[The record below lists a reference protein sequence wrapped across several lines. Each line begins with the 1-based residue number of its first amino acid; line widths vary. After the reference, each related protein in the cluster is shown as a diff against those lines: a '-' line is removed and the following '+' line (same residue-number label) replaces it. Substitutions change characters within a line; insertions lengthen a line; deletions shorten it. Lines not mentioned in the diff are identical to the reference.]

1 MDLPGTDIPAPLYL
15 LVMFAVIVVDV
26 IIPVVPSELLVIGAG
41 TMSAHGLLFLPF
53 AVVVAFAGSWVGDVA
68 LFLLFRR
75 RLTHFLDRFRWGR
88 SIHRGLRNVIEKA
101 GSSPT
106 YAAVVAVRF
115 LPGGRTASVA
125 VAGIAEL
132 PLRPFMLAAA
142 GGGVLWTAWLVGLGF
157 VAGASTGLPAGVS
170 ALLGMAVGTLVGAIT
185 AAILA
190 LKKHRKAKTT
200 HEHPEKPGSDAP

>member
-1 MDLPGTDIPAPLYL
+1 VDLPGSDIPAPLYL
-15 LVMFAVIVVDV
+15 LLMFAVIFVDV
-26 IIPVVPSELLVIGAG
+26 AIPVVPSELLVIGSG
-41 TMSAHGLLFLPF
+41 TMSAHGMLLLPL
-53 AVVVAFAGSWVGDVA
+53 AIVTAFAGSWVGDVA

-101 GSSPT
+101 GTSPT

-142 GGGVLWTAWLVGLGF
+142 AGGLLWTAWLVGLGF
-157 VAGASTGLPAGVS
+157 IAGASTGLPAGVS

-185 AAILA
+185 AAVLA
-190 LKKHRKAKTT
+190 LKKLRKARKA
-200 HEHPEKPGSDAP
+200 HEYPDEPGTPAS

>member
-15 LVMFAVIVVDV
+15 LFMSV
-26 IIPVVPSELLVIGAG
+26 IIVLDAALPILPSELLVIGAG
-41 TMSAHGLLFLPF
+41 TASAHGTLLLPL
-53 AVVVAFAGSWVGDVA
+53 AVLFTFAGSVVGDVA

-75 RLTHFLDRFRWGR
+75 RLTHVLDRFRWGR
-88 SIHRGLRNVIEKA
+88 AVHRNLRKAIDKA

-132 PLRPFMLAAA
+132 PLRPFALAAA
-142 GGGVLWTAWLVGLGF
+142 AGGVLWTAWLLGLGYI
-157 VAGASTGLPAGVS
+157 AGASTGLPTGVS
-170 ALLGMAVGTLVGAIT
+170 ALLGTAVGTLVGAIT
-185 AAILA
+185 AAVIA
-190 LKKHRKAKTT
+190 LRKHRKAKRSDA
-200 HEHPEKPGSDAP
+200 HPEGPGTEDP

>member
-1 MDLPGTDIPAPLYL
+1 MDLLGTDIPAPLYL
-15 LVMFAVIVVDV
+15 LAMLAVIIIDVVL
-26 IIPVVPSELLVIGAG
+26 PVVPSELFVIGSG
-41 TMSAHGLLFLPF
+41 TMAAHGVLLLPL
-53 AVVVAFAGSWVGDVA
+53 AVLTAFAGSWIGDVA

-88 SIHRGLRNVIEKA
+88 SIHRGLRSAIEKA

-125 VAGIAEL
+125 AAGIAEL

-142 GGGVLWTAWLVGLGF
+142 AGGVLWTAWLVGLGF

-170 ALLGMAVGTLVGAIT
+170 ALLGMVVGTLVGAIT

-190 LKKHRKAKTT
+190 LKKHRKAKKA
-200 HEHPEKPGSDAP
+200 HEHPEEPGTEAS

>member
-15 LVMFAVIVVDV
+15 LVMVAVIFVDV
-26 IIPVVPSELLVIGAG
+26 VLPVVPSELMVIGAG
-41 TMSAHGLLFLPF
+41 TMSAHGMLLLPF
-53 AVVVAFAGSWVGDVA
+53 ALVTAFAGSWLGDVA
-68 LFLLFRR
+68 IFLLFRR

-88 SIHRGLRNVIEKA
+88 SVHRGLRRAIDKA
-101 GSSPT
+101 GTSPT

-115 LPGGRTASVA
+115 LPGGRTASMA
-125 VAGIAEL
+125 AAGIAEL

-142 GGGVLWTAWLVGLGF
+142 AGGVLWTAWLVGLGF

-185 AAILA
+185 GAVLA
-190 LKKHRKAKTT
+190 LKKHRKAKKA
-200 HEHPEKPGSDAP
+200 HEHPDEPGTQAP

>member
-1 MDLPGTDIPAPLYL
+1 VDLFGTDIPAPLYF
-15 LVMFAVIVVDV
+15 LVMVAVVFVDV
-26 IIPVVPSELLVIGAG
+26 VLPVVPSELLVIGAG
-41 TMSAHGLLFLPF
+41 TMSAHNRLLLPF
-53 AVVVAFAGSWVGDVA
+53 AVVTAFAGSWLGDVA

-88 SIHRGLRNVIEKA
+88 SIHRGLRNAIDKA
-101 GSSPT
+101 GTSPT

-125 VAGIAEL
+125 AAGIAEL

-142 GGGVLWTAWLVGLGF
+142 GGGVLWTAWLLGLGF
-157 VAGASTGLPAGVS
+157 VAGASTGLPAGIS
-170 ALLGMAVGTLVGAIT
+170 ALLGMAVGTLVGALT

-190 LKKHRKAKTT
+190 VKKHRKATNR
-200 HEHPEKPGSDAP
+200 HEHPEDPGTQAS

>member
-1 MDLPGTDIPAPLYL
+1 
-15 LVMFAVIVVDV
+15 MFAVIVVDAALP
-26 IIPVVPSELLVIGAG
+26 IVPSELLVIGAG
-41 TMSAHGLLFLPF
+41 TMSEQGTLLLPL
-53 AVVVAFAGSWVGDVA
+53 AVVAALAGSWIGDVA

-88 SIHRGLRNVIEKA
+88 SIHRGLRNAIEKA

-125 VAGIAEL
+125 AAGIAEL

-142 GGGVLWTAWLVGLGF
+142 AGGVLWTAWLVGLGF

-190 LKKHRKAKTT
+190 LKKHRKATKA
-200 HEHPEKPGSDAP
+200 HEHPEEPGTLAS

>member
-1 MDLPGTDIPAPLYL
+1 MDLPGSDIPAPLYL
-15 LVMFAVIVVDV
+15 LLMFAVIFVDV
-26 IIPVVPSELLVIGAG
+26 VIPIVPSELLVIGSG
-41 TMSAHGLLFLPF
+41 TMSAHGMLLLPL
-53 AVVVAFAGSWVGDVA
+53 AIVTAFAGSWVGDVA

-101 GSSPT
+101 GTSPT

-142 GGGVLWTAWLVGLGF
+142 AGGLLWTAWLVGLGF
-157 VAGASTGLPAGVS
+157 IAGASTGLPAGVS

-185 AAILA
+185 AAVLA
-190 LKKHRKAKTT
+190 LKKLRKARKA
-200 HEHPEKPGSDAP
+200 HEYPDEPGTPAS

>member
-1 MDLPGTDIPAPLYL
+1 VDLPGTDIPAPLYL

-26 IIPVVPSELLVIGAG
+26 ILPVVPSELLVIGAG
-41 TMSAHGLLFLPF
+41 TMSAHGMLLLPF

-88 SIHRGLRNVIEKA
+88 SIHRGLRNAIEKA

-142 GGGVLWTAWLVGLGF
+142 GGGLLWTAWLVGLGF

>member
-1 MDLPGTDIPAPLYL
+1 MDLPGSDIPAPLYL
-15 LVMFAVIVVDV
+15 LLMFAVIFVDV
-26 IIPVVPSELLVIGAG
+26 AIPVVPSELLVIGSG
-41 TMSAHGLLFLPF
+41 TMSAHGMLLLPL
-53 AVVVAFAGSWVGDVA
+53 AIVTAFAGSWVGDVA

-101 GSSPT
+101 GTSPT

-142 GGGVLWTAWLVGLGF
+142 AGGLLWTAWLVGLGF
-157 VAGASTGLPAGVS
+157 IAGASTGLPAGVS

-185 AAILA
+185 AAVLA
-190 LKKHRKAKTT
+190 LKKLRKARKA
-200 HEHPEKPGSDAP
+200 HEYPDEPGTPAS

>member
-15 LVMFAVIVVDV
+15 LVMLAVVVVDV
-26 IIPVVPSELLVIGAG
+26 VLPVVPSELLVIGAG
-41 TMSAHGLLFLPF
+41 TMSAHSTLLLPF
-53 AVVVAFAGSWVGDVA
+53 AIVTAFAGSWLGDVA

-88 SIHRGLRNVIEKA
+88 SIHRGLRNAIDKA
-101 GSSPT
+101 GTSPT

-125 VAGIAEL
+125 AAGIAEL

-142 GGGVLWTAWLVGLGF
+142 GGGVLWTAWLLGLGF

-190 LKKHRKAKTT
+190 VKKHRKASTA
-200 HEHPEKPGSDAP
+200 HEHPEDPGTPAS

>member
-26 IIPVVPSELLVIGAG
+26 ILPVVPSELLVIGAG
-41 TMSAHGLLFLPF
+41 TMSAHGMLLLPF

-88 SIHRGLRNVIEKA
+88 SIHRGLRNAIEKA

-142 GGGVLWTAWLVGLGF
+142 GGGLLWTAWLVGLGF

>member
-1 MDLPGTDIPAPLYL
+1 MPGTDIPAPLYL

-26 IIPVVPSELLVIGAG
+26 ILPVVPSELLVIGAG
-41 TMSAHGLLFLPF
+41 TMSAHGMLLLPF

-88 SIHRGLRNVIEKA
+88 SIHRGLRNAIEKA

-142 GGGVLWTAWLVGLGF
+142 GGGLLWTAWLVGLGF

>member
-15 LVMFAVIVVDV
+15 LVMVAVIFVDV
-26 IIPVVPSELLVIGAG
+26 VLPVVPSELMVIGAG
-41 TMSAHGLLFLPF
+41 TMSAHGMLLLPF
-53 AVVVAFAGSWVGDVA
+53 ALVAAFAGSWLGDVA
-68 LFLLFRR
+68 IFLLFRR

-88 SIHRGLRNVIEKA
+88 SVHRGLRRAIDKA
-101 GSSPT
+101 GTSPT

-115 LPGGRTASVA
+115 LPGGRTASMA
-125 VAGIAEL
+125 AAGIAEL

-142 GGGVLWTAWLVGLGF
+142 AGGVLWTAWLVGLGF

-185 AAILA
+185 AAVLA
-190 LKKHRKAKTT
+190 LKKHRKAKKA
-200 HEHPEKPGSDAP
+200 HEHPDEPGTQAP

>member
-1 MDLPGTDIPAPLYL
+1 VDLPGSDIPAPLYL
-15 LVMFAVIVVDV
+15 LLMFAVIFVDV
-26 IIPVVPSELLVIGAG
+26 VIPVVPSELLVIGSG
-41 TMSAHGLLFLPF
+41 TMSAHGMLLLPL
-53 AVVVAFAGSWVGDVA
+53 AIVTAFAGSWVGDVA

-101 GSSPT
+101 GTSPT

-142 GGGVLWTAWLVGLGF
+142 AGGLLWTAWLVGLGF
-157 VAGASTGLPAGVS
+157 IAGASTGLPAGIS

-190 LKKHRKAKTT
+190 LKKLRKARKA
-200 HEHPEKPGSDAP
+200 HEHPDEPGTPAS

>member
-15 LVMFAVIVVDV
+15 LVMLAVIFVDV
-26 IIPVVPSELLVIGAG
+26 AIPLVPSELLVIGSG
-41 TMSAHGLLFLPF
+41 TMSAHGMLLLPL
-53 AVVVAFAGSWVGDVA
+53 AIITAFAGSWLGDVA

-88 SIHRGLRNVIEKA
+88 AIHGGLRNAIDKA
-101 GSSPT
+101 GTSPT

-142 GGGVLWTAWLVGLGF
+142 AGGVLWTAWLVGLGF

-185 AAILA
+185 AAVLA
-190 LKKHRKAKTT
+190 LKKHRKARKA
-200 HEHPEKPGSDAP
+200 HEHPEEPGTEAP

>member
-26 IIPVVPSELLVIGAG
+26 AVPVVPSELLVIGAG
-41 TMSAHGLLFLPF
+41 SMSAHGMLFLPL
-53 AVVVAFAGSWVGDVA
+53 AIVTVFAGSWLGDIA

-75 RLTHFLDRFRWGR
+75 KLTHFLDRFQWGR
-88 SIHRGLRNVIEKA
+88 SIHRGLRKAIDKA
-101 GSSPT
+101 GTSPT

-125 VAGIAEL
+125 AAGIAEL

-142 GGGVLWTAWLVGLGF
+142 AGGALWTVWLLGLGF
-157 VAGASTGLPAGVS
+157 AAGASTGFPAGVS
-170 ALLGMAVGTLVGAIT
+170 ALVGMAVGTLVGAIT
-185 AAILA
+185 AAVLA
-190 LKKHRKAKTT
+190 LKKHRKVKRAY
-200 HEHPEKPGSDAP
+200 EQPEEPGTQAS

>member
-26 IIPVVPSELLVIGAG
+26 ILPVVPSELLVIGAG
-41 TMSAHGLLFLPF
+41 TMSAHGMLLLPF

-88 SIHRGLRNVIEKA
+88 SIHRELRNAIEKA

-142 GGGVLWTAWLVGLGF
+142 GGGLLWTAWLVGLGF

>member
-1 MDLPGTDIPAPLYL
+1 VDLPGTDIPAPLYL
-15 LVMFAVIVVDV
+15 LVTFAVIFIDV
-26 IIPVVPSELLVIGAG
+26 AIPLVPSELLVIGSG
-41 TMSAHGLLFLPF
+41 TMSAHDTLLLPF
-53 AVVVAFAGSWVGDVA
+53 AIVTALAGSWLGDVA

-88 SIHRGLRNVIEKA
+88 AIHRGLRSAIDKA

-142 GGGVLWTAWLVGLGF
+142 GGAVLWTAWLVGLGF

-190 LKKHRKAKTT
+190 LRKHRKAKHP
-200 HEHPEKPGSDAP
+200 HEHPEEPGTQAP

>member
-1 MDLPGTDIPAPLYL
+1 VDLPGTDIPAPLYL
-15 LVMFAVIVVDV
+15 LVMFAIIVIDAALP
-26 IIPVVPSELLVIGAG
+26 IVPSELLVIGAG
-41 TMSAHGLLFLPF
+41 TMSEQGTLLLPL
-53 AVVVAFAGSWVGDVA
+53 AVVAALSGSWIGDVA

-88 SIHRGLRNVIEKA
+88 SIHRGLRSAIEKA
-101 GSSPT
+101 GTSPT

-125 VAGIAEL
+125 AAGIAEL

-142 GGGVLWTAWLVGLGF
+142 AGGVLWTAWLVGLGF

-190 LKKHRKAKTT
+190 LKKHRKATKA
-200 HEHPEKPGSDAP
+200 HEHPEEPGTQAS

>member
-1 MDLPGTDIPAPLYL
+1 VDLFGTDIPAPLYL
-15 LVMFAVIVVDV
+15 LVMLAVVVVDV
-26 IIPVVPSELLVIGAG
+26 ILPVVPSELLVIGAG
-41 TMSAHGLLFLPF
+41 TMSAHRTLLLPF
-53 AVVVAFAGSWVGDVA
+53 AVVTAFAGSWLGDIA

-88 SIHRGLRNVIEKA
+88 SIHRGLRNAIEKA
-101 GSSPT
+101 GTSPT

-125 VAGIAEL
+125 AAGIAEL

-142 GGGVLWTAWLVGLGF
+142 GGGVLWTAWLLGLGF
-157 VAGASTGLPAGVS
+157 VAGASTGLPAGIS
-170 ALLGMAVGTLVGAIT
+170 ALLGMAVGTLVGAFT

-190 LKKHRKAKTT
+190 VKKHRKATNR
-200 HEHPEKPGSDAP
+200 HEHPEDPGPQAS

>member
-1 MDLPGTDIPAPLYL
+1 MDLPGSDIPAPLYL
-15 LVMFAVIVVDV
+15 LLMFAVIFVDV
-26 IIPVVPSELLVIGAG
+26 AIPVVPSELLVIGSG
-41 TMSAHGLLFLPF
+41 TMSAHGMLLLPL
-53 AVVVAFAGSWVGDVA
+53 AIVTAFAGSWVGDVA

-101 GSSPT
+101 GTSPT

-132 PLRPFMLAAA
+132 PLRPFMFAAAA
-142 GGGVLWTAWLVGLGF
+142 GGLLWTAWLVGLGF
-157 VAGASTGLPAGVS
+157 IAGASTGLPAGVS

-185 AAILA
+185 AAVLA
-190 LKKHRKAKTT
+190 LKKLRKARKA
-200 HEHPEKPGSDAP
+200 HEYPDEPGTPAS

>member
-15 LVMFAVIVVDV
+15 LVMFAVVFVDAAL
-26 IIPVVPSELLVIGAG
+26 PVLPSELLVIGAG
-41 TMSAHGLLFLPF
+41 TMSVQRTLLLPF
-53 AVVVAFAGSWVGDVA
+53 AIVTAFAGSWLGDIA

-88 SIHRGLRNVIEKA
+88 SIHRGLRNAIDKA
-101 GSSPT
+101 GTSPT

-115 LPGGRTASVA
+115 LPGGRTASMA
-125 VAGIAEL
+125 AAGVAEL

-142 GGGVLWTAWLVGLGF
+142 AGGVLWTAWLVGLGF
-157 VAGASTGLPAGVS
+157 IAGASTGFPAGVS

-190 LKKHRKAKTT
+190 LKRHRKARKA
-200 HEHPEKPGSDAP
+200 HEHSEEPGTRAS